1 MPNEEIHD
9 AFISPY
15 IVSVI
20 RTMRMKSTGP
30 VVCTGWKRTAYMTLE
45 GKPTKRHVGR
55 PRRRWEE
62 INNICIKELG
72 WGGVAWNR
80 LA

>member
-1 MPNEEIHD
+1 M
-9 AFISPY
+9 
-15 IVSVI
+15 

-30 VVCTGWKRTAYMTLE
+30 VLCTGWKRIAYRTLE

-62 INNICIKELG
+62 INNLDIKEFG
-72 WGGVAWNR
+72 WGGVAWIR